1 MQAPVEQVEEVDYEL
16 IDKMIEEIRKI
27 LDDRKINDREQAAKK

>member
-1 MQAPVEQVEEVDYEL
+1 MHEEISISIYYEL
-16 IDKMIEEIRKI
+16 VDKMIEEIRKI

>member
-1 MQAPVEQVEEVDYEL
+1 MQTPVEQVEEVDYEL

-27 LDDRKINDREQAAKK
+27 LDDRKITDREQAAKK